1 MAPPAGSLRRN
12 AFQQRHV
19 CQPQHRLAADGLR
32 DDVQRDEGKNNEQ
45 EQEVPT
51 VFEARRGYGPTE
63 WQCRP
68 KVFTCE
74 GRRESGVPRSS
85 ACVRRVESAAE
96 GESNHRQYLWISC
109 DVDLTFTLAV
119 RTNQSSQLELGE
131 VMTHR
136 RYALSRL
143 FRQRPD
149 IQITIGEQPENVQ
162 PNCRR
167 QQAEQRGGVL

>member
-1 MAPPAGSLRRN
+1 MGPRN
-12 AFQQRHV
+12 GNV
-19 CQPQHRLAADGLR
+19 
-32 DDVQRDEGKNNEQ
+32 
-45 EQEVPT
+45 
-51 VFEARRGYGPTE
+51 
-63 WQCRP
+63 RP
-68 KVFTCE
+68 KVFTSE

>member
-51 VFEARRGYGPTE
+51 VFEARRGY
-63 WQCRP
+63 
-68 KVFTCE
+68 
-74 GRRESGVPRSS
+74 
-85 ACVRRVESAAE
+85 SAAE
-96 GESNHRQYLWISC
+96 WDAHHRQYLWISC

-119 RTNQSSQLELGE
+119 RTTQSSQLELGE

-149 IQITIGEQPENVQ
+149 IQITIGEQPENLQ